1 MVLIKDINTT
11 AVFRLLIAYYFIRK
25 KARKISAMEL
35 IGIGNKYNWKLLIRE
50 DTVGNRSY
58 YSRKVSITCVNVFIM
73 KSGIFLKSFFS
84 RTK

>member
-11 AVFRLLIAYYFIRK
+11 AVFRLLIAYYFISK
-25 KARKISAMEL
+25 KRQGKYPLWKL
-35 IGIGNKYNWKLLIRE
+35 IGIGNKYDWKLLIRE

-73 KSGIFLKSFFS
+73 KSGIFLKRIS